1 MKSLRNAFYPV
12 LIFVVPILI
21 IGIGLFPA
29 EGNQGNQD
37 IPDKGIFQR
46 LNIGQRVDLKEHEN
60 SVTIRVFPKKLTQG
74 SLFTVHSKTDTY
86 IVLVDTVGK
95 TMWIPESSVKLV
107 EFWAD
112 INERK
117 D

>member
-1 MKSLRNAFYPV
+1 MKYLRKAIYPV

-29 EGNQGNQD
+29 EGNQD
-37 IPDKGIFQR
+37 IPDKGIFQD

-86 IVLVDTVGK
+86 IVLVDAVGK